1 LLEKIMDLEKFEQVV
16 VGRELKM
23 IELEKEVKR
32 LQQPDDL
39 GA

>member
-1 LLEKIMDLEKFEQVV
+1 MDLEKFEQVV

-32 LQQPDDL
+32 LQQPD
-39 GA
+39 